1 MASLY
6 KNMVCSIRIG
16 KVLFDVVNAVSI
28 KQSIMLL
35 SDTATLTLPR
45 EFKKAIVNG
54 KAESTERKN
63 IRDFIAEGD
72 EVEIKLG
79 YNDDLYTRFKGYLK
93 KISADV
99 PLVLECED
107 EMWQLRK
114 GKLNKT
120 FKKVSL
126 KELIEFIA
134 PGYETEIIDDINLG
148 KYIVK
153 NASPYEVLEA
163 LRNSHLMHSYFR
175 DKTLVVGFPS
185 DFKPQISH
193 MVNLSSDG
201 DKVHCN
207 VRSSKNLKFVR
218 KDEMKL
224 EIRAIS
230 TNSNGSKETVTVGES
245 GGTTRTLNFANTP
258 KSELEKIAKKNL
270 ESLHFDGYSGSIDL
284 FGEPIVN
291 AGESLDISDPAYTE
305 SERQGKYLIE
315 AVDID
320 FKAAE
325 YNQAVKLSLPL

>member
-1 MASLY
+1 
-6 KNMVCSIRIG
+6 MVCNIRIG
-16 KVLFDVVNAVSI
+16 NVVFDVVNAVNI

-45 EFKKAIVNG
+45 EFRKAIVNG

-63 IRDFIAEGD
+63 IRDFISEGD

-79 YNDDLYTRFKGYLK
+79 YNDELHTRFKGYLK
-93 KISADV
+93 RINADV

-114 GKLNKT
+114 SKFNKT

-134 PGYETEIIDDINLG
+134 PGYQTEIIDDINLG

-153 NASPYEVLEA
+153 NASAYEVLEA
-163 LRNSHLMHSYFR
+163 IRKSHLMHSYFR
-175 DKTLVVGFPS
+175 DKTLVVGFPV

-193 MVNLSSDG
+193 TINLTGNG
-201 DKVHCN
+201 DNMHCN
-207 VRSSKNLKFVR
+207 VRDSRRLKFVR

-245 GGTTRTLNFANTP
+245 GGSTRTLNFVNTP
-258 KSELEKIAKKNL
+258 KSEIENIAKKNL
-270 ESLHFDGYSGSIDL
+270 DSLYFDGYHGSIDL
-284 FGEPIVN
+284 FGEPVVN
-291 AGESLDISDPAYTE
+291 AGESLDISDPEYNE

-320 FKAAE
+320 FKE
-325 YNQAVKLSLPL
+325 SGYKQTTKLSLPL